1 MKRILDNY
9 PFRVPREGDCGWV
22 SEFKEFNITITP
34 TNEDK
39 EINPRVSKIIV
50 KALKE
55 IKAFYEK
62 EK

>member
-1 MKRILDNY
+1 MKRILDNCH
-9 PFRVPREGDCGWV
+9 FRVPREGDCGWV
-22 SEFKEFNITITP
+22 SVFKEFNITITP

-39 EINPRVSKIIV
+39 KINPRVSKIIV